1 MKKYVSPELEV
12 IKFSTEDV
20 IVTSLTDNGIA
31 DGGSNDD
38 KTSWEDWL

>member
-20 IVTSLTDNGIA
+20 IVTSLVDSGTA